1 VSQDRKAE
9 VERYINEAL
18 NYSDFERQLNKE
30 KSGIFLGIYA
40 INPANRQK
48 IPVWVSDYVLMNYG
62 TGAVMAVPSHDKRD
76 FEFAKKFNLPTKP
89 VISPDKNLKEIPEP
103 YEGEGIMIN
112 SGPFNGLPS
121 KKAKE
126 KIAFY
131 VGGKKAVYYKLRDW
145 IFSRQRYW
153 GEPIPII
160 KCEKCGNVPLKEKD
174 LPLKLP
180 PLEKFQPTGKNES
193 PLADIVSWVNV
204 QCPKCGGPAKRET
217 NTMPQWA
224 GSCWYY
230 LRYLDPKNKKFLVDF
245 KKQKTW
251 LPVNLYIGGVEHAV
265 LHLLY
270 ARFWHKFLYD
280 LGIVSSKE
288 PFFKLINQ
296 GTILGE
302 DGEKMSKS
310 RGNVVSPDEVI
321 KKYGADALRMYE
333 MFLGPLT
340 SAKSWQTNGVIG
352 VYRFLNRVWDLVT
365 GSVLAKKE
373 KKSEKIKM
381 TKESQEKLKELIN
394 HLEITRQRTIKKVT
408 EDIEHFRFNT
418 AISTLME
425 YLNHLE
431 EIPKEKIDKKH
442 LETLILLLSPFAPHL
457 CEELAS
463 SYLGFKKPLL
473 KTKWPTYKPDVL
485 KENQIVIVV
494 QVNGK
499 TRATLKVK
507 KGLSQKEIEKQS
519 LPLIKK
525 YLNQKIK
532 RIVFVPDKIINFVF

>member
-1 VSQDRKAE
+1 
-9 VERYINEAL
+9 
-18 NYSDFERQLNKE
+18 
-30 KSGIFLGIYA
+30 
-40 INPANRQK
+40 
-48 IPVWVSDYVLMNYG
+48 
-62 TGAVMAVPSHDKRD
+62 
-76 FEFAKKFNLPTKP
+76 
-89 VISPDKNLKEIPEP
+89 
-103 YEGEGIMIN
+103 
-112 SGPFNGLPS
+112 
-121 KKAKE
+121 
-126 KIAFY
+126 
-131 VGGKKAVYYKLRDW
+131 
-145 IFSRQRYW
+145 
-153 GEPIPII
+153 
-160 KCEKCGNVPLKEKD
+160 
-174 LPLKLP
+174 
-180 PLEKFQPTGKNES
+180 
-193 PLADIVSWVNV
+193 
-204 QCPKCGGPAKRET
+204 
-217 NTMPQWA
+217 
-224 GSCWYY
+224 
-230 LRYLDPKNKKFLVDF
+230 
-245 KKQKTW
+245 
-251 LPVNLYIGGVEHAV
+251 
-265 LHLLY
+265 
-270 ARFWHKFLYD
+270 
-280 LGIVSSKE
+280 
-288 PFFKLINQ
+288 
-296 GTILGE
+296 
-302 DGEKMSKS
+302 
-310 RGNVVSPDEVI
+310 
-321 KKYGADALRMYE
+321 MYE

-507 KGLSQKEIEKQS
+507 KGLSQKEVEKQS